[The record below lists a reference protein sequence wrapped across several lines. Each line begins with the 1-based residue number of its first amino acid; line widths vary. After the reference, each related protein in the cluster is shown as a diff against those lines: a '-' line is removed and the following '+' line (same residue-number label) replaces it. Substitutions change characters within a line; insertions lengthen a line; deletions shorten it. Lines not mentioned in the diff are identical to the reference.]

1 MKKIYIVP
9 QVEEMPMKAMGGIMK
24 TSTNTPSGAGGA
36 PARHP
41 GDFIE

>member
-24 TSTNTPSGAGGA
+24 TSGETPVGPA
-36 PARHP
+36 PARNP